1 MGSGCGTVVRAVAS
15 NTRRF
20 RFETIHQQ
28 LLFSIYPFTDNCLE
42 NAKNNEKEA
51 INGHLNTIVISKPVQ
66 GERGQISSRKIVP

>member
-51 INGHLNTIVISKPVQ
+51 INGPFKHDSYFETC
-66 GERGQISSRKIVP
+66 SR